1 MADRYPPP
9 IPKARILVVDD
20 EPTVRAVITRA
31 LALMGYRVDEA
42 ASGSQ
47 ALARLSLVPYD
58 LMLLDLRMPGM
69 DGVQVMKWVEE
80 AQPGLLVIVL
90 TAHAS
95 LESAIAAVRAGA
107 ANYLLKPCSIRDI
120 QAAIARALQHRQ
132 KALHRQHLVGVI
144 AEAVEALQAKEE
156 GDVLASPERPLRF
169 LHCGPV
175 ALDLEKHLVV
185 VRGPD
190 DAGSL
195 NTELTASEAALL
207 AYLMQHPDTVFSC
220 RQLARAA
227 LGYDVSEREAGIIV
241 RPHISR
247 LRNKIEPDPVHPRLI
262 RTIRGKGYL
271 FSPS

>member
-1 MADRYPPP
+1 MADRHPPP
-9 IPKARILVVDD
+9 IPQARILVVDD
-20 EPTVRAVITRA
+20 EPTTRAAITRG
-31 LALMGYRVDEA
+31 LTLMGYRVDEA

-47 ALARLSLVPYD
+47 ALAKLSLLPYD

-69 DGVQVMKWVEE
+69 NGVEVMRWVEE

-90 TAHAS
+90 TAHGS
-95 LESAIAAVRAGA
+95 LESAIAAVQAGA

-120 QAAIARALQHRQ
+120 EAAIARALQRRQ

-144 AEAVEALQAKEE
+144 AGAVEALQAEE
-156 GDVLASPERPLRF
+156 EHAMLASPERPMRF
-169 LHCGPV
+169 LRCGPV
-175 ALDLEKHLVV
+175 ALDLEKHLAV
-185 VRGPD
+185 VRKPD

-195 NTELTASEAALL
+195 NTELTTSEAALL
-207 AYLMQHPDTVFSC
+207 VYLMQHPDTVFSC

-227 LGYDVSEREAGIIV
+227 LGYDVSEREAQDIV

-247 LRNKIEPDPVHPRLI
+247 LRKKIELDPAHPRLV

>member
-9 IPKARILVVDD
+9 IPQARILVVED
-20 EPTVRAVITRA
+20 EPTTRAAITRG

-47 ALARLSLVPYD
+47 ALAKLSLLPYD

-69 DGVQVMKWVEE
+69 DGVEVMKWVEE
-80 AQPGLLVIVL
+80 AQPDLLVIVL

-120 QAAIARALQHRQ
+120 KVAVARALQRRE
-132 KALHRQHLVGVI
+132 KALYRQHLVGVI
-144 AEAVEALQAKEE
+144 AEAVEALQVEE
-156 GDVLASPERPLRF
+156 ERDMPVSPERLVQFLR
-169 LHCGPV
+169 CGPIT
-175 ALDLEKHLVV
+175 LDLEKNLAVV
-185 VRGPD
+185 SGSD

-207 AYLMQHPDTVFSC
+207 AYLMQHPDIVFSC
-220 RQLARAA
+220 RQLARTA
-227 LGYDVSEREAGIIV
+227 LGYDVGEREAEDIV

-247 LRNKIEPDPVHPRLI
+247 LRKKIEPDPAHPRLV

-271 FSPS
+271 FSPI

>member
-1 MADRYPPP
+1 MADRHPPP
-9 IPKARILVVDD
+9 IPQARILVVDD
-20 EPTVRAVITRA
+20 EPAARAAITRG

-47 ALARLSLVPYD
+47 ALAKLSLLPYD

-69 DGVQVMKWVEE
+69 DGVEVMKWVEE

-90 TAHAS
+90 TAHAT

-120 QAAIARALQHRQ
+120 EAAIARALQRRQ
-132 KALHRQHLVGVI
+132 KDLDHQHLVGVI
-144 AEAVEALQAKEE
+144 AEAVKALQAEE
-156 GDVLASPERPLRF
+156 GRDMLSSPERQMRF
-169 LHCGPV
+169 LRCGPIV
-175 ALDLEKHLVV
+175 LDLEKHLAV
-185 VRGPD
+185 VRRPD

-195 NTELTASEAALL
+195 NTELTTNEVALL
-207 AYLMQHPDTVFSC
+207 AYLMQHPDTVFTC

-227 LGYDVSEREAGIIV
+227 LGYDVSEREAEAIV

-247 LRNKIEPDPVHPRLI
+247 LRKKIEPDPDNPRVV
-262 RTIRGKGYL
+262 RSIRGKGYL
-271 FSPS
+271 FSPP

>member
-1 MADRYPPP
+1 MADRHPPP
-9 IPKARILVVDD
+9 IPQARILMVDD
-20 EPTVRAVITRA
+20 EPTTRSAITRG
-31 LALMGYRVDEA
+31 LTLMGYRVDEA

-47 ALARLSLVPYD
+47 ALDKLSSLPYD

-69 DGVQVMKWVEE
+69 DGVEVMKWVEQ

-95 LESAIAAVRAGA
+95 LESAIAAVQAGA

-120 QAAIARALQHRQ
+120 EAAIARALQRRQ

-144 AEAVEALQAKEE
+144 AEAVEALQVGGKQ
-156 GDVLASPERPLRF
+156 DTLAPSDRPLRF
-169 LHCGPV
+169 LRCGPV
-175 ALDLEKHLVV
+175 ALDREKGMAA

-195 NTELTASEAALL
+195 DTKLTTSEEALL
-207 AYLMQHPDTVFSC
+207 AHLIQHPDTVFSC

-227 LGYDVSEREAGIIV
+227 LGYDVSEREAQDIV
-241 RPHISR
+241 RPHIAR
-247 LRNKIEPDPVHPRLI
+247 LRKKIEPDPAHPRLI

-271 FSPS
+271 F